1 MSGLNV
7 DNFNLFA
14 KKSAPKPAPMPIA
27 ANSKEVVENEIE
39 KFDAEV
45 VETPFVK
52 VAAQNPT
59 VIQEITP
66 VMTTVEIERF
76 DDVRPQMVNVS
87 SQMNHFR
94 NTEKNKETTTLRKF
108 ETFAAPTF
116 RIPQEHDFELKRI
129 EQMIMRNRKKGQNI
143 ESRERITSNTVVRA
157 LIANF
162 LDRVGDMDLS
172 NIDNEDM
179 LKERMERVFKQKY
192 NKKV

>member
-14 KKSAPKPAPMPIA
+14 KKTAPKPAPMPIVA
-27 ANSKEVVENEIE
+27 TSKEVVENEIE

-45 VETPFVK
+45 VETPVLK
-52 VAAQNPT
+52 IAAQNPT
-59 VIQEITP
+59 VTHEITP

-76 DDVRPQMVNVS
+76 DDVRPAMINVS
-87 SQMNHFR
+87 SPLSN
-94 NTEKNKETTTLRKF
+94 NKNIDKNKETTGLRKF

-129 EQMIMRNRKKGQNI
+129 EQMIMRNRKKGQNTD
-143 ESRERITSNTVVRA
+143 SRERITSNTVVRA